1 MPHAVEEWR
10 LECRTAGK
18 ILQLGFVVFHLHFI
32 DIDQQLSKGSD
43 EWFWLQASL
52 EVADSDMGVVGGVW
66 ESSLWSLDMDQV
78 RLPR

>member
-1 MPHAVEEWR
+1 MPRAVEEWR
-10 LECRTAGK
+10 LECRTAGE

-52 EVADSDMGVVGGVW
+52 EVADR
-66 ESSLWSLDMDQV
+66 Q
-78 RLPR
+78 